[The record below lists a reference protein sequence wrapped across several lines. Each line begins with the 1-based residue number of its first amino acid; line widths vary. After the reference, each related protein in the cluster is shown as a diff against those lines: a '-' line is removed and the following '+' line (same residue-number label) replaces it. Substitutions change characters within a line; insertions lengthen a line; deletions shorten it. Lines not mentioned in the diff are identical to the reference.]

1 MLQRENMAEKE
12 LVVGSLVVLQDIDS
26 AGYNKVKQNVEAL
39 RNSVQNISSKQEDYW
54 SSLSADGV
62 ISSIEKKQLKK
73 EFEGIDQTHTALMRQ
88 AEDKGVITS
97 DEVQQYDYNFDSLHD
112 YLYVTL
118 KLFDNMSEATPIE
131 SAEAFN
137 KYYND
142 YYFSLQNAQ
151 ARVNIGEPG
160 KIRYLSSLLEE
171 GYNDEVAIYE
181 NQFYKYNLS
190 KREWENI
197 QVASK
202 LGEYMGV
209 LTESP
214 PQILNQY
221 FLVGPTGIAT
231 DYIVWTGLDRETE
244 DNAWTDENGNV
255 IYINYGFETGFI
267 YYWSENNEFVKVED
281 KNNWRY
287 IIAMNDMIACKYEVS
302 PQLYEWL
309 TGELAENIGGILEGN
324 ILNHVPKYKRVSA
337 IPENPNDGDWILWD
351 APSTARFSKGHL
363 YIYQKET
370 VSWIE
375 LNPLDE
381 SGEVR
386 SKFMAALT
394 DILEVN
400 PTETGYFSTV
410 FAQAFFSNT
419 ATINKLSTYEFILED
434 SGYMRSK
441 GFVSG
446 SSGWIIHGN
455 GNAEFNNITVA
466 GYATDSALQGV
477 KTTAENAE
485 NAAATADEKAVSAKS
500 AADTADEKAENA
512 GTAANAAQTSVNNV
526 INGNTGLSGLH
537 GEILRDVSDPE
548 SWAIRT
554 ANFDPLT
561 SAAGFGITKGGN
573 VYANNGVFK
582 GKVYATEGE
591 FTGKVNATSG
601 NFSGTLNCGSLQVQ
615 QKRLYSDMFRYEKG
629 QEFSPIN
636 ELIRRLCGYPDYGTY
651 AYLQSGYRIMYGGI
665 WVDIL
670 KFDPNFLYLY
680 KVGKGSFEEL
690 AAIGSREI
698 LKETFSLEELIGNQ
712 LVMLADN
719 IPTKKPNEPNIIY
732 NVNGTLRI
740 S

>member
-1 MLQRENMAEKE
+1 MLAQENMAEKE
-12 LVVGSLVVLQDIDS
+12 LVVGSLKVLHGIEG
-26 AGYNKVKQNVEAL
+26 AGYKQVKQTVENL
-39 RNSVQNISSKQEDYW
+39 RNSVQNIGSKQEDYW

-97 DEVQQYDYNFDSLHD
+97 DEVQQYDYYFDSLHD

-131 SAEAFN
+131 SAEVFN

-151 ARVNIGEPG
+151 AKVNIGEPG

-181 NQFYKYNLS
+181 NQFYKYNLT

-221 FLVGPTGIAT
+221 FLVGPSGIAT
-231 DYIVWTGLDRETE
+231 DYIVWTGLVREAE
-244 DNAWTDENGNV
+244 ENAWTDENGNV

-287 IIAMNDMIACKYEVS
+287 IIAMNDMIACHYEVS

-324 ILNHVPKYKRVSA
+324 VLNHVPKYKRVSA
-337 IPENPNDGDWILWD
+337 IPENSNDGDWILWD

-363 YIYQKET
+363 YVYQKET

-386 SKFMAALT
+386 SKFMTALS

-434 SGYMRSK
+434 SGYMKSK

-455 GNAEFNNITVA
+455 GNAQFNNITIA
-466 GYATDSALQGV
+466 GYATDSALQNV

-485 NAAATADEKAVSAKS
+485 NAAATADEKAVRAKS

-512 GTAANAAQTSVNNV
+512 GTAANDAQTSVNNV

-537 GEILRDVSDPE
+537 GEILRDVSDPD

-554 ANFDPLT
+554 ANFDPFT
-561 SAAGFGITKGGN
+561 SEKGFGITKSGSI
-573 VYANNGVFK
+573 YAKNGI
-582 GKVYATEGE
+582 
-591 FTGKVNATSG
+591 
-601 NFSGTLNCGSLQVQ
+601 FSGILNCGTLQVQ
-615 QKRLYSDMFRYEKG
+615 LREMKAVVMNFPVGTAAINVYRYIG
-629 QEFSPIN
+629 QTFLEPETG
-636 ELIRRLCGYPDYGTY
+636 ELWGTY
-651 AYLQSGYRIMYGGI
+651 IFKPKEHFYYGSYRITKVTNLITDPSGGI
-665 WVDIL
+665 IVTT
-670 KFDPNFLYLY
+670 LYYENTVVVKLSNY
-680 KVGKGSFEEL
+680 SSQGKTKTEAEVKHIIDLGE
-690 AAIGSREI
+690 
-698 LKETFSLEELIGNQ
+698 K
-712 LVMLADN
+712 LVMVAEDL
-719 IPTKKPNEPNIIY
+719 PTEKPIVPDIIW
-732 NVNGTLRI
+732 NDNGTLKV